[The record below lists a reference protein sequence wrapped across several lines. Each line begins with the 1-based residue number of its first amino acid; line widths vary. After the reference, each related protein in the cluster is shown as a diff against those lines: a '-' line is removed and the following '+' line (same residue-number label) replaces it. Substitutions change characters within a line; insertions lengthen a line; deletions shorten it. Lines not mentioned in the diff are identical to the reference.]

1 MEAIKTAEA
10 QQNEGLVFSSMLIE
24 KVELFKLDIPLKQ
37 PFIISLGPI
46 YSSKNVIVKIY
57 TNNGLVG
64 IGECSPYAYIVGETQ
79 ESEIAIGK
87 MIGKLLI
94 GKNPLEIH
102 NRLLEIDTAIAFN
115 KTIKSAFDMAL
126 YDLASKYCKLPLYA
140 FLGGSRNKKLIS
152 DMTVGINKPEKMAA
166 DALSYK
172 QAGFTILKVKLG
184 ADQATDV
191 ARIAAIRMAVGDDIT
206 IRIDANQ
213 AWDSILAIK
222 ILAALAPYN
231 IQHCEEPVARWDN
244 AGMKK
249 VCKNSSIPIM
259 ADESLFDHH
268 DAFRLASTASCDLFN
283 IKLSKSG
290 GIYKALKII
299 AIAEASGI
307 KSQVGSM
314 GESRYGITALA
325 HLALA
330 SNNIIHFDFDAPLM
344 QSEDPVI
351 GGLQYGEGGEVT
363 ISDAHGIGA
372 DFNPDYYEQVP
383 L

>member
-1 MEAIKTAEA
+1 MEAIKTTAIKQSESVNFA
-10 QQNEGLVFSSMLIE
+10 DILIE

-37 PFIISLGPI
+37 PFVISLGPI
-46 YSSKNVIVKIY
+46 YCSKNIVVKIH
-57 TNNGLVG
+57 TNSSLVG

-79 ESEIAIGK
+79 ESEVAIGK
-87 MIGKLLI
+87 MIANLLI

-102 NRLLEIDTAIAFN
+102 NRLAEIDAAIAFN

-126 YDLASKYCKLPLYA
+126 YDLAAKYCKLPLYA
-140 FLGGSRNKKLIS
+140 FLGGSRSKKLIT
-152 DMTVGINKPEKMAA
+152 DMTVGINKPAKMAV
-166 DALSYK
+166 DALSFK
-172 QAGFTILKVKLG
+172 QAGFSILKVKLG
-184 ADQATDV
+184 SDQATDV

-213 AWDSILAIK
+213 AWDSVLAVK
-222 ILAALAPYN
+222 ILDALTPYN

-244 AGMKK
+244 AGLKQVREK
-249 VCKNSSIPIM
+249 SAIPIM

-268 DAFRLASTASCDLFN
+268 DAFRLASNAACDLFN

-299 AIAEASGI
+299 AVAEAAGI

-325 HLALA
+325 HFAMA
-330 SNNIIHFDFDAPLM
+330 SKNIIHFDLDAPLM

-351 GGLQYGEGGEVT
+351 GGLQYGQGGEVT
-363 ISDAHGIGA
+363 ISDAPGVGA
-372 DFNPDYYEQVP
+372 DFDPAYYEEVQM
-383 L
+383 